1 MNEIFDL
8 IVLGAGSGGI
18 ATARRAASYGARV
31 AIIESGRLGGTC
43 VNVGCVPKKVM
54 WNAASLAHGLEMA
67 GDYGFKLS
75 RHGFD
80 WPVMKKKRDDYI
92 VRLNEIYQR
101 NLDLDE
107 IKMFQGHGRLVDT
120 HTIEVVD
127 PHNQASEKLAI
138 EGRHVLIATGG
149 RPSVPDI
156 PGAEYGITSDGFFE
170 LEELPE
176 RVVVVGAGYIAVE
189 LAGVLNQLGSEVTMI
204 LRNESFLRTFDASLR
219 ETLMEEMMNAG
230 VNILSCTHMN
240 RIEKQ
245 ENGNLHIVSS
255 HSEDIRD
262 IDCLIWAIGRSSN
275 TDDIGLDKIG
285 IETTSAGF
293 IETDDQ
299 QNTAVDG
306 VYAVGDIT
314 GRAALTPVAI
324 AAGRR
329 LADRLFNHQTD
340 AKLDYDNI
348 PSVVFSHPPI
358 GTVGMTEDEARER
371 YGQVKIYQSRFTNM
385 INALSEQKP
394 KSLIKMITAGAKE
407 KVVGIHVI
415 GEGADEIVQGFAV
428 AIRMGA
434 HKTDLDNTVAIH
446 PTASE
451 ELVLLS

>member
-107 IKMFQGHGRLVDT
+107 IKMFQGHGRLVDA

-170 LEELPE
+170 LE
-176 RVVVVGAGYIAVE
+176 
-189 LAGVLNQLGSEVTMI
+189 
-204 LRNESFLRTFDASLR
+204 
-219 ETLMEEMMNAG
+219 
-230 VNILSCTHMN
+230 
-240 RIEKQ
+240 
-245 ENGNLHIVSS
+245 
-255 HSEDIRD
+255 
-262 IDCLIWAIGRSSN
+262 
-275 TDDIGLDKIG
+275 
-285 IETTSAGF
+285 
-293 IETDDQ
+293 
-299 QNTAVDG
+299 
-306 VYAVGDIT
+306 
-314 GRAALTPVAI
+314 
-324 AAGRR
+324 
-329 LADRLFNHQTD
+329 
-340 AKLDYDNI
+340 
-348 PSVVFSHPPI
+348 
-358 GTVGMTEDEARER
+358 
-371 YGQVKIYQSRFTNM
+371 
-385 INALSEQKP
+385 
-394 KSLIKMITAGAKE
+394 
-407 KVVGIHVI
+407 
-415 GEGADEIVQGFAV
+415 
-428 AIRMGA
+428 
-434 HKTDLDNTVAIH
+434 
-446 PTASE
+446 
-451 ELVLLS
+451 